1 MREKVRRKRFESKQR
16 AKILEASIRIFAQKG
31 YKGTTI
37 RALGRSAKVNS
48 ALIYYYYENKHN
60 LFTESVR
67 MILRGFLER
76 LYGRHHEFPDARS
89 RLTYM
94 VDTFFD
100 YYSAHPERMRL
111 MVVALCLHS
120 DLVAEA
126 LTALVKDNVVAPVEI
141 INEGIIKGEL
151 RRMHPLNAWWSII
164 GLCIFSMLSQD
175 IIPPLASMMATV
187 PPFDSNNRKTQIVD
201 LLMDGFTSR
210 ADDGSGH
217 LPQASAAGDHSS
229 HDA

>member
-1 MREKVRRKRFESKQR
+1 MRGKVKRKRFESKQR
-16 AKILEASIRIFAQKG
+16 ARILEAAVKIFAQKG

-37 RALGRSAKVNS
+37 RALGRTAKVNS

-76 LYGRHHEFPDARS
+76 LYGQHRDFANARE
-89 RLTYM
+89 RLSYL

-111 MVVALCLHS
+111 MVVALSLHA

-126 LTALVKDNVVAPVEI
+126 LNALVKDKVVAPVEI
-141 INEGIIKGEL
+141 LQEGIKKGEL
-151 RRMHPLNAWWSII
+151 RRMHPLQAWWSII

-175 IIPPLASMMATV
+175 VIPPLASMMTAV
-187 PPFDSNNRKTQIVD
+187 PPFDSSNRKTQIVD
-201 LLMDGFTSR
+201 LLMDGFTHR
-210 ADDGSGH
+210 RKGS
-217 LPQASAAGDHSS
+217 PQHAGRVT
-229 HDA
+229 